1 MKKTILYAL
10 FMLLAVIGA
19 QAQEIT
25 VSGTVLSGSDNEPL
39 IGASVRA
46 VATNAGTSTDID
58 GNFTIKV
65 PQGSDL
71 QVSYIGYEPQT
82 LKAQPSMTITLKEN
96 STSLD

>member
-1 MKKTILYAL
+1 MI
-10 FMLLAVIGA
+10 FRGA
-19 QAQEIT
+19 IYLVNRGAN
-25 VSGTVLSGSDNEPL
+25 SLSFSTVLSGSDNEPL

-96 STSLD
+96 STS

>member
-65 PQGSDL
+65 PRDPTCRSHTSDM
-71 QVSYIGYEPQT
+71 SRR
-82 LKAQPSMTITLKEN
+82 PSRP
-96 STSLD
+96 SPR